1 MNIPEWLKPGAYG
14 VAVGAVAAI
23 IGGFSWGGWQTAAG
37 ARDMAKTMSDESV
50 VAALVPVCLE
60 MSRND
65 IERTEK
71 ISKIREVASYRR
83 REAVMATGWATM
95 PGADGPDRGLASACA
110 AALDLG
116 ES

>member
-1 MNIPEWLKPGAYG
+1 MNAPEWLKPGAYG
-14 VAVGAVAAI
+14 VAIGAVATV
-23 IGGFSWGGWQTAAG
+23 IGGFSWGGWQSAGG
-37 ARDMAKTMSDESV
+37 ARDMATTMAEESV

-60 MSRND
+60 RSQND
-65 IERTEK
+65 IERAAK
-71 ISKIREVASYRR
+71 MSKIREAAAYRR
-83 REAVMATGWATM
+83 RDAVMATGWATM